1 MSVSSLAEPLPV
13 TSSAESE
20 RTDAPRWSLAT
31 RIAFRFAFSFWV
43 LFFFP
48 FPLNFIPFISDV
60 AQKALDTSAIAVGKT
75 LFGVTA
81 NPTQTGSGDR
91 MVDWVTLFIMAV
103 LAVAATL
110 IWSILDRKAVSY
122 PRLYRWFH
130 LYIRFG
136 LALAMISYG
145 AFKVIPSQ
153 FIPPTIDRLLQ
164 PFGDASP
171 MGLLWTFMGAS
182 TPYIIFTGV
191 GEMTG
196 GLLLTSRR
204 TSLLGALITA
214 AVMTH
219 VVMLNFAYDV
229 PVKNYSV
236 LLLLTALII
245 AAPDAK
251 KLLRFFVL
259 DRPSEPMF
267 SGRGMRIA
275 ARVLTVL
282 FVLFMV
288 GMEAKQ
294 SWEQRKTLLAAR
306 FGAPPLYGI
315 WNVDELTID
324 GVAHPPL
331 TTDLTRW
338 RRFAV
343 SGSQYGT
350 IQNMDDSRTRFNL
363 TLDEKKQTL
372 TLKKRT
378 EPSFVTTFNYRK
390 PDARTFILE
399 GTFEGKKMV
408 ATMHKGEDRE
418 FLLTSRGFHWLNE
431 VPFNR

>member
-1 MSVSSLAEPLPV
+1 MSASSLAE
-13 TSSAESE
+13 SG
-20 RTDAPRWSLAT
+20 APRWRQAT
-31 RIAFRFAFSFWV
+31 LVSFRFAFTFLI

-48 FPLNFIPFISDV
+48 FPLNFIPFINDA
-60 AQKALDTSAIAVGKT
+60 AQKVWDASAVAVGKAV
-75 LFGVTA
+75 FGVSV
-81 NPTQTGSGDR
+81 NPAPTGSGDKIA
-91 MVDWVTLFIMAV
+91 DWVTLFAIAV
-103 LAVAATL
+103 VSAAVTL
-110 IWSILDRKAVSY
+110 IWSVLDRKAASY

-153 FIPPTIDRLLQ
+153 FIPPTLDRLLQ

-182 TPYIIFTGV
+182 VPYMIFTGL

-196 GLLLTSRR
+196 GLLLTNRR
-204 TSLLGALITA
+204 TALLGALITA

-219 VVMLNFAYDV
+219 VVMLNFAFDV

-236 LLLLTALII
+236 LLLVTALII

-251 KLLRFFVL
+251 KLLDFFIL
-259 DRPSEPMF
+259 QRPSEPMF
-267 SGRGMRIA
+267 SGRGIRIA

-294 SWEQRKTLLAAR
+294 SWQQRKSLLAAR
-306 FGAPPLYGI
+306 FGGTPLYGI

-338 RRFAV
+338 RRFVV

-390 PDARTFILE
+390 PDARTFILD

-408 ATMHKGEDRE
+408 ATMHKGQDRE
-418 FLLTSRGFHWLNE
+418 FLLTSRGFHWINE